1 MNLNQ
6 KSALEGKANA
16 CIGLPS
22 YFILTAKA
30 LRDIRIEHAG
40 WRQSVGAAKSML
52 CPSIAKVLIYAG
64 KSAYYFEANMRY
76 IGMVL
81 SRKKERGEKGVI
93 CRGESSTW
101 GDETGNTWEGKITSA
116 LPASSHGVNTMIAW
130 TSAS

>member
-64 KSAYYFEANMRY
+64 KSAYYFEANM
-76 IGMVL
+76 
-81 SRKKERGEKGVI
+81 I
-93 CRGESSTW
+93 CIAGLDFMQST
-101 GDETGNTWEGKITSA
+101 
-116 LPASSHGVNTMIAW
+116 
-130 TSAS
+130 